1 MQHLL
6 RPITTPLPS
15 CNLERNETFAGRNLD
30 RAEECVSNAGIIPRA
45 RSREDAGLNFPA
57 PSSNLPRIEA
67 LSRCTRG
74 PTFLSVFSSFR
85 PFDNVSPGS
94 MTVRDKR
101 WPRVILRRSSNP
113 PPVTLASSSSFPL
126 LYVIASLPFLFLMVQ
141 VVILL
146 DIRFFELFLPRR
158 RVKIFIFSCSW
169 GRVDDWFRN
178 WIRGT
183 VLLVLIISKN
193 KFGNGKK
200 GKYYEGLIYQ
210 AWKMLWA
217 YRGCMINLMGKLKC
231 AFTVVSPKFTR
242 PVSPNEFYI
251 RSPKWPI
258 RSHRSSRRNDI
269 SITVLFVYFIHP
281 RASPLIYI

>member
-1 MQHLL
+1 MYAGPHVPLRVFLL
-6 RPITTPLPS
+6 PPLRQRVPRKHDS
-15 CNLERNETFAGRNLD
+15 ERQTMAK
-30 RAEECVSNAGIIPRA
+30 SNFTEVEQPASRDPR
-45 RSREDAGLNFPA
+45 LLLIF
-57 PSSNLPRIEA
+57 PSSLCHR
-67 LSRCTRG
+67 L
-74 PTFLSVFSSFR
+74 
-85 PFDNVSPGS
+85 
-94 MTVRDKR
+94 
-101 WPRVILRRSSNP
+101 
-113 PPVTLASSSSFPL
+113 
-126 LYVIASLPFLFLMVQ
+126 SLPFLFLTVQ

-169 GRVDDWFRN
+169 GRVDDWFRVRN
-178 WIRGT
+178 WIRST
-183 VLLVLIISKN
+183 VLLVSIISKN